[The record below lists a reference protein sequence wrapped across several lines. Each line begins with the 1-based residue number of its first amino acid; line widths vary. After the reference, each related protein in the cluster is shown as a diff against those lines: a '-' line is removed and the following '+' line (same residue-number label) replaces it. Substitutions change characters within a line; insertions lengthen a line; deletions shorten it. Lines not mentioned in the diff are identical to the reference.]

1 MFVVNTFID
10 RKLSEE
16 ELQYTRM
23 DNDLTY
29 DDLPAVFS
37 NIEKAMDYV
46 KGMEDPQRN
55 VYCMVFEEKLDYPF
69 DIPVAYNGKF
79 ASSRNES

>member
-37 NIEKAMDYV
+37 TIEKAMDYV
-46 KGMEDPQRN
+46 KSMEDPKRN
-55 VYCMVFEEKLDYPF
+55 VYCMVFEEKLYYPF
-69 DIPVAYNGKF
+69 DIQVVYNGKF